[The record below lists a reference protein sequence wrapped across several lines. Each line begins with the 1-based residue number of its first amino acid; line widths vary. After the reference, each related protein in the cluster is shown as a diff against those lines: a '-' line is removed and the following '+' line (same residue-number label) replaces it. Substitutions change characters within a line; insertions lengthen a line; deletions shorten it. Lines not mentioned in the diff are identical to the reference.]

1 MLMGIGPDDFRCWKA
16 LRVKVS
22 GSCNDKQHRGVC
34 FNGCEKQVDLKE
46 PGRPGF
52 CSPLCLLFTVT

>member
-1 MLMGIGPDDFRCWKA
+1 MLMGIGPDDLRCWKA
-16 LRVKVS
+16 QTVKESLAVVMIS
-22 GSCNDKQHRGVC
+22 NRGVC
-34 FNGCEKQVDLKE
+34 FNGCKKQVDLKE